1 MHHKIKNI
9 QKKTFLEHSAKVCL
23 MILESISVD
32 LSYIEYSV
40 HIWLFEK
47 TLVQKR
53 NQKATFGSG
62 QKVLRNISELN
73 IYLLYYILTYVP
85 KGLKKEGN
93 INLEVKMGCIY
104 QGFIIWPTNDS
115 NI

>member
-1 MHHKIKNI
+1 
-9 QKKTFLEHSAKVCL
+9 

-40 HIWLFEK
+40 HIWLIEK

-73 IYLLYYILTYVP
+73 IYILSYILTYVS

-93 INLEVKMGCIY
+93 INLGVKMGCTYLMIR
-104 QGFIIWPTNDS
+104 GGGTIFT
-115 NI
+115 